1 VHVVDVLS
9 MQAYGLVF
17 DDTFDDTYNH
27 QIVL

>member
-9 MQAYGLVF
+9 MQAHALVL

-27 QIVL
+27 RKVG